1 MRTLLGKP
9 STTQL
14 LFFIATTLKSST
26 QLIYRSIS
34 TTRNLGATPTART
47 CAPLITARKFK
58 PGSSPACLAQVRQI
72 ICTPAF
78 IKSKTSTLEGSAVS
92 NATQD
97 STAASGTVSRAANA
111 GMKRRSSSPDLF
123 STQDEVALN
132 RQIVPVNYGSSVF
145 FRRPM
150 STCAASDQATRR
162 EVQAI
167 PESAPQMEPRSMVI
181 CLTKQEAKICQV
193 LDDVAQKYEAREGK
207 KVQLRIAGGWVRD
220 KLLGLS
226 SHDIDIGLDTMMGY
240 EFAELVNKYLE
251 LRGHRRRTIAKIA
264 TNPEKSKHLET
275 ATMMVLG
282 TSIDFVNLRSELYD
296 DDSRIPSEITF
307 GSPTEDAYRRDITIN
322 ALFYNIHTHSVED
335 FTGKGLEDL
344 KNGLIRTPLAAF
356 ETFCQDPLRVLRCIR
371 FAARFQ
377 FTLAED
383 IRLAIL
389 DPRIR
394 QALKS
399 KISKERIGAELEK
412 MIDYGA
418 GRSTALGLLQELGL
432 YDVVFA
438 KPEVS
443 DVAKGTTA
451 IEGDIQ
457 PFEDA
462 FKLVWI
468 MEWLLKI
475 HPAPAGIDDE
485 MSAYTEQDSL
495 LNRVHNLP
503 SSTSH
508 LCTVI
513 RTPPLAGVAKI
524 PLTEEPLPEKLATRT
539 LILAAMVYPYR
550 DMMTTVNKKQIPAG
564 SWILRYGLK
573 GRNIDIDIVTKLMS
587 SIKTVQ
593 EVVERLSREDG
604 ANATLQGGAS
614 DEEARQK
621 KERAEMGMLIRDIG
635 FITVIGKKWPCAL
648 LLGLAVELIPQFE
661 LLQQGIL
668 DESAVTLLA
677 KYNSFLSKAQ
687 TYQIDHCFAWKYLVD
702 GKELVHLLGRKPSH
716 KVTGYLQTEMQWML
730 QNPKSSKEDCRRWI
744 VEHPNLFP

>member
-1 MRTLLGKP
+1 
-9 STTQL
+9 
-14 LFFIATTLKSST
+14 
-26 QLIYRSIS
+26 
-34 TTRNLGATPTART
+34 
-47 CAPLITARKFK
+47 
-58 PGSSPACLAQVRQI
+58 
-72 ICTPAF
+72 
-78 IKSKTSTLEGSAVS
+78 
-92 NATQD
+92 
-97 STAASGTVSRAANA
+97 
-111 GMKRRSSSPDLF
+111 MKRRSSSPDLF
-123 STQDEVALN
+123 STQDEEALH
-132 RQIVPVNYGSSVF
+132 RRIVPVNYGTSVF
-145 FRRPM
+145 FRRPL
-150 STCAASDQATRR
+150 STTAASDQATRK
-162 EVQAI
+162 EDQAI
-167 PESAPQMEPRSMVI
+167 LESVPQMEPRSMVI

-275 ATMMVLG
+275 ATMMVMG

-296 DDSRIPSEITF
+296 DDSRIPSEIAF

-383 IRLAIL
+383 IRVAIL
-389 DPRIR
+389 DLRIR
-394 QALKS
+394 QALKT

-451 IEGDIQ
+451 VEGEVQ

-468 MEWLLKI
+468 MEWLLRI
-475 HPAPAGIDDE
+475 NPAPAGIDEE

-495 LNRVHNLP
+495 LNRVHNLL
-503 SSTSH
+503 SATSH

-513 RTPPLAGVAKI
+513 RTRPLAGVAMI
-524 PLTEEPLPEKLATRT
+524 PQTGEPFPEKLATRT
-539 LILAAMVYPYR
+539 LILAAMIYPYR
-550 DMMTTVNKKQIPAG
+550 EMMTTVNKKQIPAG

-593 EVVERLSREDG
+593 EVVDRVSREDG
-604 ANATLQGGAS
+604 ENAALQSGAS
-614 DEEARQK
+614 DEEARLQHQK

-668 DESAVTLLA
+668 HEDAGALLA

-687 TYQIDHCFAWKYLVD
+687 MYQIDHCFAWKYLVD
-702 GKELVHLLGRKPSH
+702 GKELVQLLGRKPSH

-730 QNPKSSKEDCRRWI
+730 QNPQTSKEDCQRWI
-744 VEHPNLFP
+744 VEHPDLFP